1 MMHKPEQSLCPENPL
16 PQLTLAQMLRKQALL
31 RPEQVAVRQK
41 DFGIWN
47 PTTWQQYYRLSRRF
61 GLALLSIGFKPD
73 SRLGILSENRIE
85 WVVSQMGAGMVSA
98 VSVGVY
104 ATSPSPEVAYV
115 VGHADVEAIVV
126 EDQEQADK
134 IFEALNDLPAIKKII
149 VIDMRGMRDYHSEL
163 LISFKDFLELG
174 RTSEEVLSNLA
185 DSLLDQQ
192 KLEQEAL
199 MVYTSGSTGKPKGA
213 IITWRN
219 IRAGAWA
226 AIERLKI
233 NQHSSELSY
242 LPLCH
247 VAEQFMTNFGPIYA
261 GAMISFGESIRT
273 VQQDLREI
281 APTYFLGVPRIWE
294 KMHSEIVLKINEAGG
309 FRRKIFERAMSTCSP
324 IRAKSPE
331 NWRIS
336 EKAKLMFWHWVVFRA
351 LKNFMGLRN
360 VDIAASGAAPIAP
373 KVFEFFRTVGVP
385 IVEGYG
391 ATELSGLVTA
401 HNLSDVV
408 AGTVGISAAGAE
420 VELSDQGEILVRG
433 ELVFKGYYKNEEA
446 TKEAIIDG
454 WYHTGDVGIW
464 VDGDKLKI
472 VDRMKD
478 IIITAGGK
486 NLSPSEIE
494 NAMKASHFIKECIV
508 IGDQRKY
515 VSALIM
521 IDLESVSSWAEEHK
535 IAFTTFKS
543 LAENPAVF
551 ELIQGEVA
559 RANHGLAP
567 VSNVSKFHLLTKE
580 LDHDDDEVTATM
592 KIRRSKIYD
601 KYQAE
606 INSMY

>member
-1 MMHKPEQSLCPENPL
+1 VAVIKTDNPL
-16 PQLTLAQMLRKQALL
+16 PPLTLAQMLREQARV

-41 DFGIWN
+41 DFGLWN
-47 PTTWQQYYRLSRRF
+47 PTTWQEYYGLSRNF
-61 GLALLSIGFKPD
+61 GMALLSAGLGPG
-73 SRLGILSENRIE
+73 SRLGVLSENRIE
-85 WVVSQMGAGMVSA
+85 WVIAQMGASIVSA
-98 VSVGVY
+98 VCVGVY

-134 IFEALNDLPAIKKII
+134 IFAALDELPRIKKII
-149 VIDMRGMRDYHSEL
+149 VIDMRGMRDYQSDL
-163 LISFKDFLELG
+163 LISFKDFQQLG
-174 RTSEEVLSNLA
+174 RAYEEANANLA
-185 DSLLDQQ
+185 DTLLDKQD
-192 KLEQEAL
+192 LEQEAL

-213 IITWRN
+213 IITYRN

-233 NQHSSELSY
+233 GQHSSELSY

-261 GAMISFGESIRT
+261 GAMINFGESIRT

-294 KMHSEIVLKINEAGG
+294 KLHSEIVLKINEAGG
-309 FRRKIFERAMSTCSP
+309 FRKKIFDLAMKTCAP
-324 IRAKSPE
+324 IRAESPVS
-331 NWRIS
+331 WRFTDKI
-336 EKAKLMFWHWVVFRA
+336 KLNFYYWIVFRA
-351 LKNFMGLRN
+351 LKNYMGLRK
-360 VDIAASGAAPIAP
+360 VEIAASGAAPIAP

-401 HNLSDVV
+401 HDLSDVIP
-408 AGTVGISAAGAE
+408 GTVGIPAQIAE
-420 VELSDQGEILVRG
+420 VKLSEQGEILVKG
-433 ELVFKGYYKNEEA
+433 DLVFKGYYKNQQA
-446 TKEAIIDG
+446 TRDAIVDG

-464 VDGDKLKI
+464 VDGNKLKI

-508 IGDQRKY
+508 IGDLRKY

-521 IDLESVSSWAEEHK
+521 IDLDSVSSWAEENK
-535 IAFTTFKS
+535 MAFTTFKS

-551 ELIQGEVA
+551 DLIQGEVE
-559 RANHGLAP
+559 RANKGLAP
-567 VSNVSKFHLLTKE
+567 VGNVSKFHLLTKE

-592 KIRRSKIYD
+592 KIRRSKIYER
-601 KYQAE
+601 YQAE
-606 INSMY
+606 IDAMY